1 MEMLREEEA
10 AVEAGESWAR
20 LSARLQT
27 DPRFQ
32 VKHVCKAALDALWV
46 SAAAASKA
54 CAGEKCPPAEQS
66 AASTCLSHA
75 KHACWVLELQC
86 LGCAGRSTR
95 KLPQALYST
104 SMLQHTA
111 K

>member
-32 VKHVCKAALDALWV
+32 VKHVCKAALDAL
-46 SAAAASKA
+46 
-54 CAGEKCPPAEQS
+54 
-66 AASTCLSHA
+66 
-75 KHACWVLELQC
+75 
-86 LGCAGRSTR
+86 
-95 KLPQALYST
+95 
-104 SMLQHTA
+104 
-111 K
+111 